1 MKNKILL
8 SVKLPASCRE
18 YEFRVPLDSTVD
30 QSAKLISRLVASRE
44 PARYEESEGVD
55 LVLLGSPED
64 GGGRELNPNETF
76 RALANQGVLVDGS
89 HLALA

>member
-8 SVKLPASCRE
+8 SVKLPASGRT

-30 QSAKLISRLVASRE
+30 QSAKLISHLIASCE
-44 PARYEESEGVD
+44 PARYEESDGAD
-55 LVLLGSPED
+55 LVLLGTAEE

-89 HLALA
+89 RIALA